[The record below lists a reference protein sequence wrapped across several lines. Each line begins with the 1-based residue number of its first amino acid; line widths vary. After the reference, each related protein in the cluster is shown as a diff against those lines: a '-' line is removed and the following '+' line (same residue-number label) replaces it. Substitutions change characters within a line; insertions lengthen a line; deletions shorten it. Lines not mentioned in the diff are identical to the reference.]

1 MSHRM
6 WIAASLALALTAA
19 VACDRKEDRQG
30 ARTRTDDRT
39 TTGQRTDDR
48 YTTGQTSSVDADR
61 DFMVKACQANLAEVE
76 AGRLAE
82 SKATNADVKKF
93 AQHMVEDH
101 TAANDQLMSLAGRT
115 NFRLPARPDD
125 AHQKDVAKLAGM
137 SGAEFDRKYMEM
149 MVTDHQKAVALF
161 EKWSKDAKDDDVRA
175 WAEKTLPKLRDHLT
189 MARDLSGKVGGQPS
203 AD

>member
-6 WIAASLALALTAA
+6 WIAASLALAVSAA
-19 VACDRKEDRQG
+19 VACDRQEDRRG
-30 ARTRTDDRT
+30 AGT
-39 TTGQRTDDR
+39 RTDDR
-48 YTTGQTSSVDADR
+48 YTTGQTSTVEADR
-61 DFMVKACQANLAEVE
+61 DFMVKACQANLAEIE

-101 TAANDQLMSLAGRT
+101 TAANDELMSLAGKT

-137 SGAEFDRKYMEM
+137 SGTEFDRKYMEM
-149 MVTDHQKAVALF
+149 MVTDHQKAVELF
-161 EKWSKDAKDDDVRA
+161 EKWSKDAKHDDVRA

-189 MARDLSGKVGGQPS
+189 MARDLSGKVNQLP